1 MQQPLLPEEPVSRRS
16 FLQHSLTLPVAI
28 LIAGCAGSGG
38 ATESA
43 GKTAVSS
50 QASTGAQPAAP
61 SPTSG
66 CSGTPTPSQTEGP
79 YYKAGSPE
87 RTSLREAG
95 LSGPPLTITGYVLST
110 KCQPIAHALLDFWQA
125 D

>member
-1 MQQPLLPEEPVSRRS
+1 MQQQPLPPEKPVSRRS
-16 FLQHSLTLPVAI
+16 FLQQALTLPVAM
-28 LIAGCAGSGG
+28 LLVGCAASGG
-38 ATESA
+38 ATEST
-43 GKTAVSS
+43 GKTTVSPPT
-50 QASTGAQPAAP
+50 TGAQPSAP

-95 LSGPPLTITGYVLST
+95 LSGTPLTITGYVLST
-110 KCQPIAHALLDFWQA
+110 SC
-125 D
+125 